1 MKDLTH
7 GNIYKTFIIFAIP
20 MVLSGILSQ
29 AYSLIDTIIAGKYIG
44 SEGLAAISATAALIT
59 VINSV
64 FWGFGN
70 GFAIYIA
77 KLFGAKEYKKI
88 KSAVYSFLFLLIS
101 LTILIA
107 VTMILSFDFI
117 SDWLQIDASI
127 KEDSFIYFSIVCA
140 GMFTLLFN
148 SNCVYLMNA
157 FGISQ
162 FPFYMSLLTGV
173 LNVFGNIFTVTVLGL
188 GITGIA
194 LSTVISSLIASI
206 CNIFKLR
213 KCFAEMDVSKE
224 KIKIGIV
231 EIKESMAYALPVMF
245 QQMIMYVAGLIISP
259 AINGI
264 GAAATAAYAV
274 VTRVYDLSASVFQN
288 SAKTLSNFAAQ
299 CIGARKYKKIK
310 VGIRV
315 GLIQGFLFML
325 PFLIISV
332 FFAEQFCGAFFKK
345 GFIGEALDLSIIFS
359 RNYMPFII
367 FAFINN
373 LFHALFRG
381 VKAMKYLVISTAV
394 ASVMRVLFTIIL
406 IPRFGMSGM
415 YMGWSISWIAE
426 SLFAGAVYFSGN
438 WQPEEMKK
446 LRRQENY
453 LI

>member
-7 GNIYKTFIIFAIP
+7 GSIYKTFIVFAIP

-59 VINSV
+59 VINAV

-77 KLFGAKEYKKI
+77 KLFGEKEYKKI

-117 SDWLQIDASI
+117 SEWLKIDTTI
-127 KEDSFIYFSIVCA
+127 KHDSFIYFSIICA

-148 SNCVYLMNA
+148 ANCVYLMNA

-173 LNVFGNIFTVTVLGL
+173 LNVLGNIFTVTMCGM

-194 LSTVISSLIASI
+194 TSTVISSLVATI

-213 KCFAEMDVSKE
+213 SCFAEMGVNKE
-224 KIKIGIV
+224 RVKIRFF
-231 EIKESMAYALPVMF
+231 EIKEAMAYALPVML
-245 QQMIMYVAGLIISP
+245 QQMIMYIAGLFIAP

-299 CIGARKYKKIK
+299 CIGAKKYKKIK
-310 VGIRV
+310 KGLRV

-325 PFLIISV
+325 PFLVVSV

-345 GFIGEALDLSIIFS
+345 GFIGESLDLAVIFS
-359 RNYMPFII
+359 KKYMPFII
-367 FAFINN
+367 FAFVNN

-381 VKAMKYLVISTAV
+381 VKAMKYLLLSTVV
-394 ASVMRVLFTIIL
+394 ASVMRILFTIIL
-406 IPRFGMSGM
+406 IPKLGMSGM
-415 YMGWSISWIAE
+415 YMGWAISWIAE
-426 SLFAGAVYFSGN
+426 SLFVGVVYFSGN
-438 WQPEEMKK
+438 WQPKEMRS
-446 LRRQENY
+446 LRKQEN
-453 LI
+453 LIR